1 MLSYIPGMS
10 CILTTIFVN
19 SRGFEFSTRHPL
31 QKQQLM
37 KVSSVLVSLDK
48 ASEQKRWNVRITVC
62 LRCSEV
68 KFSEA

>member
-1 MLSYIPGMS
+1 MRAKKSRLRSNLRTTSNMLSYIPGMS

-19 SRGFEFSTRHPL
+19 LRGFEFSTGHPL

-48 ASEQKRWNVRITVC
+48 ASEQKR
-62 LRCSEV
+62 
-68 KFSEA
+68 